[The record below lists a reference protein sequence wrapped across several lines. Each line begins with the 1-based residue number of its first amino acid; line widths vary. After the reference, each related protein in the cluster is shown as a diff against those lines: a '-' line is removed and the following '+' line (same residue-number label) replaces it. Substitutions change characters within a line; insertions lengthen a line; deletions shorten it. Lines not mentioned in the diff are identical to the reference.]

1 MASTPGRP
9 RGGKRATPLGGR
21 TAWAVLTVGQLA
33 AVIAVM
39 QRSSLGVAATAAYA
53 RFGIAAATL
62 ATFTVVQLA
71 VYAALQVPV
80 GVLIDRYGSKRLIVA
95 GSLVM
100 AAAQGIFAVARPLP
114 LAFAARMV
122 LGLGD
127 ALTFISVM
135 RLVPAW
141 FPPHRSGR
149 ITMAVGPVNQLGFI
163 VSATILA
170 AALAAVGWTPAF
182 LLTAGISVGS
192 ALVAL
197 LLRDAPVARPAQPP
211 LGRAFAVAAHNLR
224 EAWAEPGT
232 RLAFWLGFPT
242 LFTPMMFGVMWGYP
256 FLVAGQG
263 VSPEAA
269 AVLMAVLALSGIGYG
284 LTIGPLMER
293 FPYYRSRIG
302 IGLVGVA
309 AVVWAA
315 VLVWP
320 GRAPLWLLVILVLSL
335 PPAGI
340 AAVMTFDFA
349 RTFNPPKR
357 LGSAIGLVNVG
368 AFAGT
373 LSAILAIGLVLQL
386 ASPGDSTDYSL
397 TAFKWA
403 FATQYPLWG
412 LGIVQ
417 TLRWRH
423 RTERLLTEHDPAALD
438 ALRRGVN
445 LPPAT

>member
-1 MASTPGRP
+1 M
-9 RGGKRATPLGGR
+9 
-21 TAWAVLTVGQLA
+21 VVTVGQFT

-39 QRSSLGVAATAAYA
+39 QRSSLGVAASDAYA
-53 RFGIAAATL
+53 RFGIAAAAL

-71 VYAALQVPV
+71 VYAGLQVPV
-80 GVLIDRYGSKRLIVA
+80 GVLIDRYGSKRLIIA

-100 AAAQGIFAVARPLP
+100 AAAQATFAVARALP
-114 LAFAARMV
+114 LAFAARIL

-170 AALAAVGWTPAF
+170 AALAVVGWTPTF
-182 LLTAGISVGS
+182 LLAAGISVCS
-192 ALVAL
+192 ALVALL

-211 LGRAFAVAAHNLR
+211 LARAFAIAARNLR

-256 FLVAGQG
+256 FLVSGQG
-263 VSPEAA
+263 VSQEVAG
-269 AVLMAVLALSGIGYG
+269 VLMAVLALSGIGYG

-309 AVVWAA
+309 GAVWAA
-315 VLVWP
+315 VLLWP
-320 GRAPLWLLVILVLSL
+320 GPAPLWLLVILVLSL

-340 AAVMTFDFA
+340 AAIMTFDFA

-373 LSAILAIGLVLQL
+373 LSAILAVGLVLQL
-386 ASPGDSTDYSL
+386 ASPGGSTDYAL
-397 TAFKWA
+397 TTFKWA
-403 FATQYPLWG
+403 FATQYPLWAI
-412 LGIVQ
+412 GIVQ

-423 RTERLLTEHDPAALD
+423 RTERLLTERDPAALD
-438 ALRRGVN
+438 ALRRGMN